1 MRPGSGLYFVCLTVF
16 LIIPIAQAQQP
27 SPCALTPLSPAKPGS
42 NLFTAEQEGEIGD
55 FLSDQSIRWI
65 RPIEDSELSAEL
77 QRIGERLV
85 KHLPPNELKF
95 QFFLSDASQANA
107 FSFVG
112 GRVYVTRKL
121 IGQVHSEDELAGV
134 MGHELGHI
142 VTHQQA
148 KLYTRVF
155 REKLG
160 IAEVADRK
168 DLYQKLNR
176 MYDEWN
182 QHGSITFDPEADQ
195 QEADRTG
202 MEAVVRAG
210 YSPQALAEFWDRFT
224 ENKGKTGNW
233 LSEMLMTTQPNVK
246 RYREMTK
253 ELAALPASC
262 RDVQPAGN
270 SEQFKKW
277 QTAVVT
283 FRGMRTS
290 DDLHKVVWQKR
301 LDPPLQDAIHTLKF
315 SRDGKY
321 VLAQDSGNI
330 YVLSHDPFKTVFQI
344 SAPDAYPAQFTPDSG
359 EIVFYDRSLRVER
372 WNLKSQEQV
381 SATEVYVMRMC
392 LQTLLSPDGKT
403 LACYRGSKDLDLI
416 EVATGDHFLEKKNF
430 LEGKADMDVGLSSLT
445 FKYSLK
451 YLNLGFSPD
460 GRYFVAALKSENS
473 LIYDI
478 AGKHEIPVP
487 GPLKP
492 FLGMAFAFVTP
503 ESILGFAG
511 QRGEK
516 SAIVEFP
523 SGKVLRPLDL
533 GGARPTAAT
542 HGDYVLIRPIKDYA
556 VGILDVNANQL
567 VGANK
572 QSALDVYDK
581 QYVAEMK
588 NGQVGLFGT
597 GAGPMAEATLP
608 RGVLGKLRTTALSG
622 DLNWLAV
629 SERSRGAVWA
639 LPTSSRVL
647 NLREFQGAY
656 FAPDGVL
663 FADFPKHDVAD
674 RSVARISLQQK
685 QFSVAVK
692 ALEPNWKQHGAYLVG
707 MRSAKKENNSEQHPD
722 DGEDSVAALG
732 EGLNLR
738 IEDLA
743 GGEETAH
750 NTVFEVRKVESGELI
765 WSLPFPKEAPRS
777 FVSESHKTVCFVW
790 YAGQD
795 AAKIELKAHPE
806 WRQNGQ
812 PNESD
817 QLLEIY
823 DLASGVLRT
832 GLVVTTGAGSFS
844 VTSAGADGDSLLVED
859 NRGRV
864 IVYSLSTGKEIGK
877 QIGELIT
884 FSNAAGAFC
893 LQKVPGRLEIYS
905 LGSMEKTDEFGFS
918 NNVVMATFTDEK
930 RLFVLTDDQTG
941 YLLESDTR
949 AKVSAS
955 SKEARK

>member
-1 MRPGSGLYFVCLTVF
+1 MRQGPARGLIFLTVF
-16 LIIPIAQAQQP
+16 LITPFAQAQQP
-27 SPCALTPLSPAKPGS
+27 SPCALTPLSTPKPGT
-42 NLFTAEQEGEIGD
+42 NMFTPEQEGEIGD
-55 FLSDQSIRWI
+55 FLSDRSMSSI
-65 RPIEDSELSAEL
+65 RPIEIKELSAEL

-85 KHLPPNELKF
+85 KHLPPNDLKF

-160 IAEVADRK
+160 VTEVGDRK

-195 QEADRTG
+195 QEADRIG

-233 LSEMLMTTQPNVK
+233 LSEMLMTTQPDVK

-253 ELAALPASC
+253 ELAALPTSC
-262 RDVQPAGN
+262 RDVPASGA

-277 QTAVVT
+277 QTEEVT
-283 FRGMRTS
+283 FKGMRTS
-290 DDLHKVVWQKR
+290 DDLHNVVWQKR

-315 SRDGKY
+315 SPDGKY

-330 YVLSHDPFKTVFQI
+330 YVLNHDPFKTLFQI

-381 SATEVYVMRMC
+381 SATEVYVLRMC

-403 LACYRGSKDLDLI
+403 LACYRMSKDLDLI
-416 EVATGDHFLEKKNF
+416 DVATGDHLLEKKDF
-430 LEGKADMDVGLSSLT
+430 FQGKADMDVGLASLT
-445 FKYSLK
+445 LKYSLK
-451 YLNLGFSPD
+451 FLNLGFSPD

-478 AGKHEIPVP
+478 AGKKELPVP

-492 FLGMAFAFVTP
+492 YLEVAFAFVSP
-503 ESILGFAG
+503 GSIVGFGG

-516 SAIVEFP
+516 SGIVEFP
-523 SGKVLRPLDL
+523 PGKVLHPFDL
-533 GGARPTAAT
+533 GGARPSGAT
-542 HGDYVLIRPIKDYA
+542 HGDYALVRPIRDYA
-556 VGILDVNANQL
+556 VGILDVNTNQL

-572 QSALDVYDK
+572 QSAIDVYDK
-581 QYVAEMK
+581 QYVAELK
-588 NGQVGLFGT
+588 NGEVGLFGI
-597 GAGPMAEATLP
+597 GAGPVAHATLP
-608 RGVLGKLRTTALSG
+608 RGVLGKLRTTAISG

-629 SERSRGAVWA
+629 SERSRGAVWE

-656 FAPDGVL
+656 IAPDGVL
-663 FADFPKHDVAD
+663 FADFPKHDVAE
-674 RSVARISLQQK
+674 RPVARISLQQK
-685 QFSVAVK
+685 QFAIAVK
-692 ALEPNWKQHGAYLVG
+692 SPEPSWKQHGAYLVG
-707 MRSAKKENNSEQHPD
+707 
-722 DGEDSVAALG
+722 
-732 EGLNLR
+732 
-738 IEDLA
+738 
-743 GGEETAH
+743 
-750 NTVFEVRKVESGELI
+750 
-765 WSLPFPKEAPRS
+765 
-777 FVSESHKTVCFVW
+777 
-790 YAGQD
+790 
-795 AAKIELKAHPE
+795 
-806 WRQNGQ
+806 
-812 PNESD
+812 
-817 QLLEIY
+817 
-823 DLASGVLRT
+823 LRT
-832 GLVVTTGAGSFS
+832 MAT
-844 VTSAGADGDSLLVED
+844 
-859 NRGRV
+859 
-864 IVYSLSTGKEIGK
+864 I
-877 QIGELIT
+877 
-884 FSNAAGAFC
+884 
-893 LQKVPGRLEIYS
+893 PGRRS
-905 LGSMEKTDEFGFS
+905 EK
-918 NNVVMATFTDEK
+918 V
-930 RLFVLTDDQTG
+930 
-941 YLLESDTR
+941 
-949 AKVSAS
+949 
-955 SKEARK
+955 